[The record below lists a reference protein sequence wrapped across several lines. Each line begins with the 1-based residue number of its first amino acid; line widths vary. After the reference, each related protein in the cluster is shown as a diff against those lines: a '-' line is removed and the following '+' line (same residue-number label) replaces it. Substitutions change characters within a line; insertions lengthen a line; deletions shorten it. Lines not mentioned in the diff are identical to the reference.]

1 MNNTTD
7 FIKDIYFGEG
17 PRWND
22 NQLWFSD
29 MFDKTVSSVDVSTGN
44 VNKVCSVEGGPS
56 GIGWLPDGRL
66 LVVSMKDRKVMRLE
80 KDGSLLVHA
89 DLSDIATHDTN
100 DMVVSKSGYAYVG
113 NMGFDLQDFI
123 KKHGREAAFSP
134 NTQLP
139 TAKLAVVSP
148 SGEVSVGDDG
158 IVFPNGSVI
167 SDNGKTLVVAETFAR
182 RLTAFDVNPDGS
194 LSNRRIWA
202 DLGDVTPDGICLDA
216 EGAIWIADS
225 GSAQAVRVAEG
236 GEVLSTV
243 KTSQRCFAL
252 ALGGENGKMLYCCTA
267 PSSVA
272 ADLLVERKGKIEQI
286 QVDVPCL

>member
-1 MNNTTD
+1 MVNTTD
-7 FIKDIYFGEG
+7 FIEDIYFGEG
-17 PRWND
+17 PRWHN

-29 MFDKTVSSVDVSTGN
+29 MFDKTVSSVDISTGK
-44 VNKVCSVEGGPS
+44 VNKVCSVEAGPS
-56 GIGWLPDGRL
+56 GLGWLPDGRL
-66 LVVSMKDRKVMRLE
+66 LVVSMEDRKVLRLE
-80 KDGSLLVHA
+80 NDGSLVVHA

-100 DMVVSKSGYAYVG
+100 DMVVSESGYAYVG

-123 KKHGREAAFSP
+123 KKHGRAAAFSP
-134 NTQLP
+134 DTQLP
-139 TAKLAVVSP
+139 TAKLAVVTP
-148 SGEVSVGDDG
+148 TGEASVGDDG

-194 LSNRRIWA
+194 LSNRRVWA
-202 DLGDVTPDGICLDA
+202 DLGEVTPDGICLDA

-243 KTSQRCFAL
+243 KTSQRCFAV
-252 ALGGENGKMLYCCTA
+252 ALGGENGKTLYCCTA

-272 ADLLVERKGKIEQI
+272 AELLVARKGKIEQVE
-286 QVDVPCL
+286 VDVPCL